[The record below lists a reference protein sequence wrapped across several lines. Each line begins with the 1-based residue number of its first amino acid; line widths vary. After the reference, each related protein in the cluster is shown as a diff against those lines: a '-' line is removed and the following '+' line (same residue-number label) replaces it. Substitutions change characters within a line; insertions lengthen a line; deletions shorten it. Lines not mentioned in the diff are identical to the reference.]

1 MGTPTDL
8 PRDLQQAIAAAA
20 EVLRKGGLVVFP
32 TDTVYGV
39 GALAWD
45 PAAVQR
51 IYVVKERPADKPLQ
65 VMLARVEEI
74 ESVAEMTPV
83 ARALAERFLPGG
95 LTLVLRRR
103 PNVPDAITAGGET
116 VAVRVPDHPIVRA
129 LVEALGAPLAAT
141 SANRSGEPAPVDAEG
156 ARAQLGDRVEF
167 VLDGGRCPQAQE
179 STIVDATVSPP
190 QVLRE
195 GAVPR
200 AALEAFLGQP
210 LEVALRSA

>member
-1 MGTPTDL
+1 MSTLTDL
-8 PRDLQQAIAAAA
+8 PRDLQQAIARAAD
-20 EVLRKGGLVVFP
+20 VLRHGGLVVFP

-45 PAAVQR
+45 VAAVQR
-51 IYVVKERPADKPLQ
+51 IYTAKERPPDKPLQ
-65 VMLARVEEI
+65 LMLARVEDMDA
-74 ESVAEMTPV
+74 VAEVTPI

-95 LTLVLRRR
+95 LTLVLRRK
-103 PNVPDAITAGGET
+103 PNVPDAVTAGGET

-156 ARAQLGDRVEF
+156 ARAQLGSRVEF
-167 VLDGGRCPQAQE
+167 VLDGGRCPQAKE
-179 STIVDATVSPP
+179 STIVDVTTSPP

-195 GAVPR
+195 GAVPT
-200 AALEAFLGQP
+200 AVIEAFLGQP
-210 LEVALRSA
+210 LAVARSSS